1 MKAIGLNVS
10 RRDFL
15 KGIGSVGVGTAIVSS
30 QTLIS
35 GCAQNVASPAR
46 GAQNPPAQSASFAQ
60 ATTAQDDKAKKG
72 PARAI
77 DVHHHYFPPELREE
91 IKRHGKALGAE
102 LAASEDGSFSYSFAG
117 GRPRRPEPALAEV
130 EKRLKIMDDGRIL
143 MAAAYTATSDVG
155 YRLDGQRGEAWCNLF
170 NDALQNLVK
179 KHPKRF
185 VAMASVPMQDP
196 PRAASVL
203 ERAVRDLN
211 LRGGLIASNV
221 NGKYYESKE
230 FDPFWKKAEEL
241 DVLLIMHPG
250 DLPGADTM
258 RQYNLGTVCGNPFDS
273 TLSLGFMIY
282 SGLFDRFPRLKI
294 CLLHGG
300 GFFPYHMGRF
310 DQRFTMTNEGRKIPA
325 ASRPSSY
332 LRNLYFDNLVYR
344 VETVDYLRRMVGTDH
359 VMVGTD
365 YPYEL
370 GDWKAAE
377 KAEALDCSQAEK
389 EAILF
394 GNAKRLLKIA

>member
-1 MKAIGLNVS
+1 MKAIGVNVS

-15 KGIGSVGVGTAIVSS
+15 KGMGETAIVSS
-30 QTLIS
+30 GVLIS
-35 GCAQNVASPAR
+35 GCAQNFASSTTGGR
-46 GAQNPPAQSASFAQ
+46 NPSSEGASFAQ
-60 ATTAQDDKAKKG
+60 ATGAQDDKIRKG

-77 DVHHHYFPPELREE
+77 DVHHHYFPPELKEE
-91 IKRHGKALGAE
+91 IKRHGKALGVE

-130 EKRLKIMDDGRIL
+130 EKRLKVMDEGRIL
-143 MAAAYTATSDVG
+143 MAASYTATSDVG
-155 YRLDGQRGEAWCNLF
+155 YRLDGQRGETWCNLF

-179 KHPKRF
+179 KHPGRF

-196 PRAASVL
+196 PRAANVL

-211 LRGGLIASNV
+211 FRGGLIASNV
-221 NGKYYESKE
+221 NGKYYDSKE
-230 FDPFWKKAEEL
+230 FDPFWKKAQEL

-250 DLPGADTM
+250 DLPGADTL

-282 SGLFDRFPRLKI
+282 SGLFDRFPGLKL

-300 GFFPYHMGRF
+300 GFFPYHIGRF
-310 DQRFTMTNEGRKIPA
+310 DQRFSMTAEGRKIPA

-332 LRNLYFDNLVYR
+332 LKNLYFDNLVYR
-344 VETVDYLRRMVGTDH
+344 LETLDYLRQMVGTDH

-389 EAILF
+389 DAILF
-394 GNAKRLLKIA
+394 GNAKRLLKIV

>member
-1 MKAIGLNVS
+1 MQPL
-10 RRDFL
+10 
-15 KGIGSVGVGTAIVSS
+15 
-30 QTLIS
+30 
-35 GCAQNVASPAR
+35 
-46 GAQNPPAQSASFAQ
+46 
-60 ATTAQDDKAKKG
+60 
-72 PARAI
+72 
-77 DVHHHYFPPELREE
+77 Y
-91 IKRHGKALGAE
+91 
-102 LAASEDGSFSYSFAG
+102 
-117 GRPRRPEPALAEV
+117 
-130 EKRLKIMDDGRIL
+130 
-143 MAAAYTATSDVG
+143 
-155 YRLDGQRGEAWCNLF
+155 
-170 NDALQNLVK
+170 DALQNLVK

-196 PRAASVL
+196 PRAANVL

-211 LRGGLIASNV
+211 FRGGLIASNV
-221 NGKYYESKE
+221 NGKYYDSKE
-230 FDPFWKKAEEL
+230 FDPFWKKAQEL

-250 DLPGADTM
+250 DLPGADTL

-282 SGLFDRFPRLKI
+282 SGLFDRFPGLKL

-300 GFFPYHMGRF
+300 GFFPYHIGRF
-310 DQRFTMTNEGRKIPA
+310 DQRFSMTAEGRKIPA

-332 LRNLYFDNLVYR
+332 LKNLYFDNLVYR
-344 VETVDYLRRMVGTDH
+344 LETLDYLRQMVGTDH

-389 EAILF
+389 DAILF
-394 GNAKRLLKIA
+394 GNAKRLLKIV